1 MTTSVPATKSAGPL
15 AGIRVVSFN
24 HYLMGPVGAQH
35 LADLG
40 ADVVAVE
47 PPKGAFQRQTA
58 IGGAFVGDY
67 SVGFLS
73 SGRNKRSIALDL
85 KSDEGR
91 AIALKLI
98 QRADVMMENYRPGTM
113 ERLGLGFDEMRKLN
127 PGLIYASAS
136 GYGSSGPYRDKPGQ
150 DLLVQSLSGMAY
162 LTGRADGPPTPVG
175 AAVVDHHGGALY
187 ALGILAAIVERQR
200 TGQGR
205 RVEVSLLGAA
215 LDLQAEALTGY
226 LNGATRGYPRAPD
239 GLASWYATPP
249 YGIYATADGYNT
261 ISMGSLAD
269 FGRVL
274 DVPALAAM
282 TDADALERRDEIV
295 ALVAGAVATK
305 TTADWVAVFDRE
317 GLWYAPV
324 QSYDDL
330 ARDPQ
335 IAHTGALLEVEL
347 DSGDTAKLL
356 RNPISYDGEAPPV
369 RLVPQPLGAQT
380 AEILAEL
387 GYSQDEID
395 RIAGLRG
402 DARATGK
409 SGP

>member
-1 MTTSVPATKSAGPL
+1 
-15 AGIRVVSFN
+15 VVSFN

-40 ADVVAVE
+40 ADVIAVE
-47 PPKGAFQRQTA
+47 PPQGAFQRRSA
-58 IGGAFVGDY
+58 IGGAFVGEY

-73 SGRNKRSIALDL
+73 TGRNKRSIALDL
-85 KSDEGR
+85 KSEEGR

-98 QRADVMMENYRPGTM
+98 ERADVMMENYRPGTM
-113 ERLGLGFDEMRKLN
+113 DRLGLGFDHVRKLN
-127 PGLIYASAS
+127 HGLVYASAS
-136 GYGSSGPYRDKPGQ
+136 GYGQSGPYRDKPGQ
-150 DLLVQSLSGMAY
+150 DLLVQSLSGLAHA
-162 LTGRADGPPTPVG
+162 TGRADGPPTPVG

-187 ALGILAAIVERQR
+187 ALGILAALIERHS

-205 RVEVSLLGAA
+205 RVEVSLFGAA

-249 YGIYATADGYNT
+249 YGIYATADGYVT

-274 DVPALAAM
+274 EIPQLANLSDV
-282 TDADALERRDEIV
+282 DALDRRDEIV
-295 ALVAGAVATK
+295 SLVAKAVASK
-305 TTADWVAVFDRE
+305 TTAEWLVIFDKE
-317 GLWYAPV
+317 GLWHAHV
-324 QSYDDL
+324 QTYDDL

-335 IAHTGALLEVEL
+335 VVHTGALIEVEL
-347 DSGDTAKLL
+347 GSGERATLL
-356 RNPISYDGEAPPV
+356 RNPISYDGEVPPV
-369 RLVPQPLGAQT
+369 RLVPQPLGAQS

-387 GYSQDEID
+387 GYSSADID
-395 RIAGLRG
+395 RIVGHR
-402 DARATGK
+402 TGK
-409 SGP
+409 SGT